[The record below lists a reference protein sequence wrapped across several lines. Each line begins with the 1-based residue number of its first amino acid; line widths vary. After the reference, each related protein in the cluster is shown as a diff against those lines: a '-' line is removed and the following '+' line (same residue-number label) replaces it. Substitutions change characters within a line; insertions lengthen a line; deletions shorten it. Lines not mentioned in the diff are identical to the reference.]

1 MIRAFLVGCCLGVM
15 GLTPLHAIGFRVPLT
30 GVIEQANLKKIAVRQ
45 GGKRLKVRILPDKA
59 LFTFD
64 PYGGPIDVVLTR
76 EK

>member
-1 MIRAFLVGCCLGVM
+1 
-15 GLTPLHAIGFRVPLT
+15 
-30 GVIEQANLKKIAVRQ
+30 EQANLKKIAVRQ

-76 EK
+76 EKL